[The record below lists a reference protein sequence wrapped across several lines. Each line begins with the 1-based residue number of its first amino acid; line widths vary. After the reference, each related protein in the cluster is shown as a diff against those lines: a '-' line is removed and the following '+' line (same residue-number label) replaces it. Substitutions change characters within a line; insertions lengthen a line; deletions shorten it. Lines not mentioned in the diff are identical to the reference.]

1 MLIGLNDETVDLWLS
16 REDYFLVRRIS
27 ERYGLSLSESLC
39 SLIRVGRDVERIQR
53 EHPRWD
59 EWLRLYLSVIHYRN
73 RVAAVT
79 QEIGYLSR
87 ILPQL
92 KESLRRAEE
101 EYLIAKQIH
110 NHLEHLLRDLLT

>member
-1 MLIGLNDETVDLWLS
+1 MLIGLSDEKVDLWLS

-39 SLIRVGRDVERIQR
+39 ELIRVGKEMERIQQ
-53 EHPRWD
+53 EYPQWD

-73 RVAAVT
+73 RIFALKG
-79 QEIGYLSR
+79 EIEYLSR
-87 ILPQL
+87 VLPQL
-92 KESLRRAEE
+92 EGSLKRAEE

-110 NHLEHLLRDLLT
+110 DHLERLLGDL